1 MALKKFSELRA
12 KLPPEVQES
21 ARRKAEMFKLDIK
34 LEEIRKARH
43 ITQKE
48 IADVVGIKQPSLS
61 KMEKEDDL
69 HLSSLKKLVEALGG
83 SLNVSADFPDG
94 VSYKLY
100 GSEKEEAEP
109 QLRVA
114 SPGK

>member
-69 HLSSLKKLVEALGG
+69 HLSSLKKLVEAMEG
-83 SLNVSADFPDG
+83 SLNISADFPGG

-100 GSEKEEAEP
+100 ESQAEEPELS
-109 QLRVA
+109 LRVA
-114 SPGK
+114 SSVK